1 MVWLLETIPRAELV
15 ELYPKRG
22 GPKGASQASQQQAS
36 QHQAGAA
43 PSVTYRLVA
52 GKPYTTGR
60 TTDQDI
66 PFSKDKAVSRLLF
79 VCEGHPAALVSLAAA
94 LMARRRRGHL
104 PSPPPSHR
112 ASPPPS

>member
-66 PFSKDKAVSRLLF
+66 PFSKDKAVSRLQATF
-79 VCEGHPAALVSLAAA
+79 TVPPVDATAAA
-94 LMARRRRGHL
+94 AGKGAMAVAAEGGGDAAAWR
-104 PSPPPSHR
+104 
-112 ASPPPS
+112 